1 MIFVG
6 IDIASQKHDFFI
18 SNDCGEF
25 YKKRSVTIPNNLEG
39 YKKLHKA
46 INDFCGERNDY
57 EVRIGLESTG
67 FYHLNLLT
75 YLSENSFK
83 AYLINPS
90 LIKTYKE
97 SKRVHIAKNDN
108 IDSIYICNYLEDNI
122 NELKPYTT
130 ESYHIESLKSLSR
143 ERFNVVDEL
152 RKCKLRIYKLLTSLF
167 PEYIKLFSNI
177 YQGSALSIIERYP
190 SPSKL
195 AKAHLS
201 TIEEMIHGKCKTT
214 ASEIIEKAKNSVG
227 IDEKILSFQLIQAIK
242 KLKFVQSQVD
252 EYDEIIKEYVNM
264 LDTKITTIPGV
275 GYTTAGLILGEIG
288 DINNFSNSDKLIS
301 FSGLDLR
308 VYESGKFKVKITSP
322 SKKGSRYLRYAL
334 YQVARIA
341 WNVDPRFKEYYL
353 NKKSQGVHYYVIL
366 GHIENKLLK
375 IIYSVLKNKKEYYT
389 YSPQK

>member
-6 IDIASQKHDFFI
+6 IDVASQKHDFFI

-25 YKKRSVTIPNNLEG
+25 YRKRSITIPNDYEG

-46 INDFCGERNDY
+46 INDFCGELNDY

-67 FYHLNLLT
+67 FYHKNILT
-75 YLSENSFK
+75 YLHK
-83 AYLINPS
+83 QGYITYLINPI

-143 ERFNVVDEL
+143 ERFNVIDEL
-152 RKCKLRIYKLLTSLF
+152 RKCKLAVYKLLTALF

-177 YQGSALSIIERYP
+177 YQGTALSIIERYP

-201 TIEEMIHGKCKTT
+201 TIEEMIHGSCKTT
-214 ASEIIEKAKNSVG
+214 ASEIIESAKNNVG
-227 IDEKILSFQLIQAIK
+227 IDEKFLSFQLIQAIK

-252 EYDEIIKEYVNM
+252 EYNQFIKEYVDK
-264 LDTKITTIPGV
+264 LYTKITSIPGV
-275 GYTTAGLILGEIG
+275 GYVTAGLILGEIG
-288 DINNFSNSDKLIS
+288 DINNFSNSDKLVS
-301 FSGLDLR
+301 FAGLDLR

-334 YQVARIA
+334 FQVAKII
-341 WNVDPRFKEYYL
+341 WKIDPRFKEYYL
-353 NKKSQGVHYYVIL
+353 NKKSQGIHYYVIL